1 MPRLADVLDMAR
13 YESIP
18 RKDNTQ
24 DIAAVILASQT
35 AMADVITRNFKGE
48 IKDQVCAECASITS
62 TLENAL
68 RAFVRAEI
76 AALPVPERVIVERTV
91 ETVTE
96 REEREEREEE
106 DVAHGPRLSAR
117 PPARAML
124 PPMSLSWLL
133 LLPARLIDQ
142 DGVRRPWW
150 RNARFWAVLVTIA
163 QIGVYVVWG

>member
-68 RAFVRAEI
+68 RAFVKAEI
-76 AALPVPERVIVERTV
+76 AALPVPERAIVERTV

-96 REEREEREEE
+96 REEREDDEPKTVTVQRK
-106 DVAHGPRLSAR
+106 
-117 PPARAML
+117 
-124 PPMSLSWLL
+124 
-133 LLPARLIDQ
+133 
-142 DGVRRPWW
+142 DGVISTVKVGSVTFDVV
-150 RNARFWAVLVTIA
+150 RNKQGLIKEAVPRV
-163 QIGVYVVWG
+163 

>member
-48 IKDQVCAECASITS
+48 IAQQVCAECETITK
-62 TLENAL
+62 TLEKAL
-68 RAFVRAEI
+68 KAFVRAEI
-76 AALPVPERVIVERTV
+76 AAIPVPERVIVERTV

-96 REEREEREEE
+96 RAEE
-106 DVAHGPRLSAR
+106 DEDEMEAITVQRKDGIISTVKKGDLTYDVIRNKSGLIKEVRPR
-117 PPARAML
+117 
-124 PPMSLSWLL
+124 
-133 LLPARLIDQ
+133 
-142 DGVRRPWW
+142 G
-150 RNARFWAVLVTIA
+150 
-163 QIGVYVVWG
+163 

>member
-68 RAFVRAEI
+68 RAFVKAEI

-96 REEREEREEE
+96 REEREDDEPKTVTVQRK
-106 DVAHGPRLSAR
+106 
-117 PPARAML
+117 
-124 PPMSLSWLL
+124 
-133 LLPARLIDQ
+133 
-142 DGVRRPWW
+142 DGVISTVKVGSVTFDVV
-150 RNARFWAVLVTIA
+150 RNKQGLIKEAVPRV
-163 QIGVYVVWG
+163 